1 MQDLIEAYLSVYD
14 DINEVKGFG
23 GRVDP
28 KTGKY
33 TGEVSSPSQK
43 VFQQF
48 STDAEAFGRKA
59 VSNARSRS
67 ITHGEPNESG
77 VVRSKRAGVDVT
89 KQDPSLAMTPADRM
103 EVRANT
109 LEKRGQG
116 KRANKIRA
124 VMNRPNM
131 EESYVEIDEKRLVP
145 GTPDRAH
152 KFPLSDK
159 EKEMVRNIG
168 KAAIDMAN
176 KRSSQ
181 STTRSDRRIPSSTPT
196 NTSVSSRSKS
206 KGTTSKSGDTWTA
219 TPQHENFYDLVLDHL
234 LDEGYCE
241 SEENA
246 ISMMAAMSEEWIDS
260 IING

>member
-48 STDAEAFGRKA
+48 STDVAAFGGKA
-59 VSNARSRS
+59 GSNARSRS
-67 ITHGEPNESG
+67 ITHGEPKESG

-103 EVRANT
+103 KARANA

-152 KFPLSDK
+152 RFPLTDEEREIVERIRKEREKKDK
-159 EKEMVRNIG
+159 K
-168 KAAIDMAN
+168 
-176 KRSSQ
+176 
-181 STTRSDRRIPSSTPT
+181 
-196 NTSVSSRSKS
+196 TSVSSTTKS
-206 KGTTSKSGDTWTA
+206 ASRKPTTKLSDIQVRESYD
-219 TPQHENFYDLVLDHL
+219 FYDLVLDHL

>member
-48 STDAEAFGRKA
+48 STDAAAFGREA
-59 VSNARSRS
+59 GSNARSRS
-67 ITHGEPNESG
+67 ITHGEPKESG

-89 KQDPSLAMTPADRM
+89 KQDPGLAMTPADRM
-103 EVRANT
+103 KARANT

-131 EESYVEIDEKRLVP
+131 EESYD
-145 GTPDRAH
+145 
-152 KFPLSDK
+152 
-159 EKEMVRNIG
+159 
-168 KAAIDMAN
+168 
-176 KRSSQ
+176 
-181 STTRSDRRIPSSTPT
+181 
-196 NTSVSSRSKS
+196 
-206 KGTTSKSGDTWTA
+206 
-219 TPQHENFYDLVLDHL
+219 FYDLVLDHL